1 MSIIT
6 DNTVLVHI
14 YSGLE
19 SKNKVTLGLLVALEA
34 EKNDH
39 KVTLFLAGDGVNLLS
54 CKKAGEVVGQ
64 GTGDLYDHLENLKN
78 SKVSI
83 YVSGL
88 SAKYSKLI
96 TLSQYSLP
104 KSMIGILFF
113 MPVWR
118 SVNSSN
124 NSSSVPKPPG
134 KNTAATDRIT
144 KWIFLNAK

>member
-39 KVTLFLAGDGVNLLS
+39 KVTLFLAGDGVNVLS
-54 CKKAGEVVGQ
+54 CKKAGEIVGR
-64 GTGDLYDHLENLKN
+64 GTGDLYEHLENLRN
-78 SKVSI
+78 SKVRI

-88 SAKYSKLI
+88 SAKSRGYDE
-96 TLSQYSLP
+96 TLLEGYNAE
-104 KSMIGILFF
+104 FA
-113 MPVWR
+113 MPDVLVDESIKAD
-118 SVNSSN
+118 SV
-124 NSSSVPKPPG
+124 
-134 KNTAATDRIT
+134 
-144 KWIFLNAK
+144 LCY

>member
-19 SKNKVTLGLLVALEA
+19 SKNKVTLGLLVALAA

-54 CKKAGEVVGQ
+54 CKKAGEVVGL

-88 SAKYSKLI
+88 SAKSRGYDEKL
-96 TLSQYSLP
+96 LEGYNAV
-104 KSMIGILFF
+104 FA
-113 MPVWR
+113 MPDVLVDESIKAD
-118 SVNSSN
+118 SV
-124 NSSSVPKPPG
+124 
-134 KNTAATDRIT
+134 
-144 KWIFLNAK
+144 LCY

>member
-1 MSIIT
+1 MSFIT

-14 YSGLE
+14 YSGIE
-19 SKNKVTLGLLVALEA
+19 SKNIVTLGLLVALEA

-54 CKKAGEVVGQ
+54 CNKAGEVVGQ

-88 SAKYSKLI
+88 SAKSRGYDEKL
-96 TLSQYSLP
+96 LEGYNAE
-104 KSMIGILFF
+104 FA
-113 MPVWR
+113 MPDVLVDESIKAD
-118 SVNSSN
+118 SV
-124 NSSSVPKPPG
+124 
-134 KNTAATDRIT
+134 
-144 KWIFLNAK
+144 LCY